1 MDSLPANFVQPVGPT
16 KNDVMIKL
24 IEAVK
29 EHPYTTVAITGILGC
44 VIVAIDFINAKY
56 GRESEISYTPN
67 EGFKYATRPTNTN

>member
-1 MDSLPANFVQPVGPT
+1 MDSLPANFVQPVVPT
-16 KNDVMIKL
+16 N
-24 IEAVK
+24 
-29 EHPYTTVAITGILGC
+29 TGILGC

>member
-56 GRESEISYTPN
+56 GC
-67 EGFKYATRPTNTN
+67 